1 MDNSIDGNMSLSFEK
16 CVHAEH
22 TNSKKTAVNKRKQL
36 TMESGPPRPRRMTC
50 PDSFRILEDKTQT
63 SPKIPEADLSP
74 ADNSMAD
81 TSTRTPEPTFR
92 HNRRRQNNSVSKIFS
107 TMILNSLPRKTKGD
121 RTPIRQL
128 KRRKMRRANFVL
140 GSPFS
145 FGSCDSSSFGVS
157 PSHCSLSSS
166 LESTCSP
173 RPEQPKKVTP
183 CNPKKLVA
191 PDRPLKQ
198 RPRIPRSLSAHFIR
212 TPWGNPSPA
221 CPMRST
227 STTPSDQHELNWT
240 KKDFVQLVA
249 DLKRKG
255 IRLLTLDWDN
265 TFISIHTKNG
275 WYGGAEQLSRW
286 VRDPFRDLVRAA
298 LKGGIFVAVVTFS
311 IQTDLIVDALK
322 HVFPKCCKKIPVF
335 GNDERWAC
343 SSAMMT
349 KFYKRKGTRLVGK
362 LPHMCAAAAA
372 SVKKKCIKPIT
383 FSDVLLIDDDKN
395 NIKTARGQGVRACWL
410 CQDSPNAIFWNLKCL
425 S

>member
-1 MDNSIDGNMSLSFEK
+1 MSLSFEK

-50 PDSFRILEDKTQT
+50 PDSFSILEDKTQT

-173 RPEQPKKVTP
+173 RPEQPKKSNPMQPQKTSGAGSSIEATSPHSAQPISTLHSHTMGKSFTRVPDAVNKHHYAERPARVELDQKRLRSARGRLEAQRYPTAYIGLGQYFHKYPHQKRMVRWSRAVVTLGP
-183 CNPKKLVA
+183 RSVSRSSKGGSQRRDFCCRRHILH
-191 PDRPLKQ
+191 PDRPDRRRVKARVPQVLQENSRVRQ
-198 RPRIPRSLSAHFIR
+198 RRALGLFI
-212 TPWGNPSPA
+212 
-221 CPMRST
+221 C
-227 STTPSDQHELNWT
+227 H
-240 KKDFVQLVA
+240 
-249 DLKRKG
+249 
-255 IRLLTLDWDN
+255 
-265 TFISIHTKNG
+265 
-275 WYGGAEQLSRW
+275 
-286 VRDPFRDLVRAA
+286 
-298 LKGGIFVAVVTFS
+298 
-311 IQTDLIVDALK
+311 
-322 HVFPKCCKKIPVF
+322 
-335 GNDERWAC
+335 
-343 SSAMMT
+343 
-349 KFYKRKGTRLVGK
+349 
-362 LPHMCAAAAA
+362 
-372 SVKKKCIKPIT
+372 
-383 FSDVLLIDDDKN
+383 DDK
-395 NIKTARGQGVRACWL
+395 IL
-410 CQDSPNAIFWNLKCL
+410 
-425 S
+425 

>member
-1 MDNSIDGNMSLSFEK
+1 
-16 CVHAEH
+16 
-22 TNSKKTAVNKRKQL
+22 
-36 TMESGPPRPRRMTC
+36 
-50 PDSFRILEDKTQT
+50 
-63 SPKIPEADLSP
+63 
-74 ADNSMAD
+74 MAD

-198 RPRIPRSLSAHFIR
+198 RPRIPRRFYGVFFLSFFFLWINILLSSEWHDHTCSCCLVDTLPRIWDFSLQQRSLSAHFIR

-227 STTPSDQHELNWT
+227 STTVRTGGVGGRRGS
-240 KKDFVQLVA
+240 A
-249 DLKRKG
+249 R
-255 IRLLTLDWDN
+255 
-265 TFISIHTKNG
+265 FI
-275 WYGGAEQLSRW
+275 
-286 VRDPFRDLVRAA
+286 
-298 LKGGIFVAVVTFS
+298 VV
-311 IQTDLIVDALK
+311 L
-322 HVFPKCCKKIPVF
+322 
-335 GNDERWAC
+335 
-343 SSAMMT
+343 
-349 KFYKRKGTRLVGK
+349 FYV
-362 LPHMCAAAAA
+362 
-372 SVKKKCIKPIT
+372 
-383 FSDVLLIDDDKN
+383 
-395 NIKTARGQGVRACWL
+395 
-410 CQDSPNAIFWNLKCL
+410 
-425 S
+425 